1 MEQFK
6 LFLELGLTHVLDIN
20 GYDHVLFLMVLAAP
34 YLFSNWKK
42 VLLLVTVFTVGH
54 TLSLLLAAY
63 EVVSV
68 KSSLVEFLIPVTIGI
83 AAIYNIITA
92 GKNQTTDKVG
102 MLFFTTLFFGVIHG
116 LGFSN
121 YFRMIIGKT
130 EEKILPLLE
139 FALGIEFAQA
149 LIVVV
154 MLILAMLFQT
164 FLKVSRKDWVLVVSA
179 IVIGLIIPMLLER

>member
-42 VLLLVTVFTVGH
+42 ILLLVTVFTVGH
-54 TLSLLLAAY
+54 TLSLILAAF

-68 KSSLVEFLIPVTIGI
+68 KSSLVEFLIPVTIGV
-83 AAIYNIITA
+83 AAVYNIITA
-92 GKNQTTDKVG
+92 GKNQTNDKVG
-102 MLFFTTLFFGVIHG
+102 VLFFTTLFFGVIHG

-121 YFRMIIGKT
+121 YFRMIIGRS
-130 EEKILPLLE
+130 EEKIVPLLE
-139 FALGIEFAQA
+139 FALGIEIAQV
-149 LIVVV
+149 LIVVA
-154 MLILAMLFQT
+154 MLILATLFQT
-164 FLKVSRKDWVLVVSA
+164 FLRVTRKDWVLVVSS

>member
-42 VLLLVTVFTVGH
+42 ILLLVTVFTVGH
-54 TLSLLLAAY
+54 TLSLILAAY
-63 EVVSV
+63 EIVSV

-83 AAIYNIITA
+83 AAVYNIVTA
-92 GKNQTTDKVG
+92 DKNQTNDKVG
-102 MLFFTTLFFGVIHG
+102 VLFFTTLFFGVIHG

-121 YFRMIIGKT
+121 YFRMIIGGKD
-130 EEKILPLLE
+130 EKIIPLLE
-139 FALGIEFAQA
+139 FALGIEIAQVI
-149 LIVVV
+149 IVVG
-154 MLILAMLFQT
+154 MLILATLFQT
-164 FLKVSRKDWVLVVSA
+164 FLRVSRKDWVLVVSA